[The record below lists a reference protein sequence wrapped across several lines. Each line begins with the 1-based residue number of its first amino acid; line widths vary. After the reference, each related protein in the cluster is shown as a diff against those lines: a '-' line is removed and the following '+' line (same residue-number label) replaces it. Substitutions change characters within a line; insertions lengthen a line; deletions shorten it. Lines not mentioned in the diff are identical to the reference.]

1 MFAYPQSD
9 EESAHGK
16 DPIDISRLSE
26 SIARSTSMAMV
37 PFVDLLA
44 SSNQTKFAIRATLD
58 PDQVCYEAASR
69 AEKLGPLYMNS
80 LDSEL
85 IPLLHRQA
93 TKLQLDQT
101 ICLELIF
108 YILDA

>member
-1 MFAYPQSD
+1 
-9 EESAHGK
+9 
-16 DPIDISRLSE
+16 
-26 SIARSTSMAMV
+26 MALV

-44 SSNQTKFAIRATLD
+44 STNQTKFAIRATLD
-58 PDQVCYEAASR
+58 QDQVCYEAASR
-69 AEKLGPLYMNS
+69 TEKLGPLYMNA
-80 LDSEL
+80 LDNEL

-93 TKLQLDQT
+93 TNLQLDQT